1 MPSHVLRPLHRKG
14 FQACKSLSFFMQ
26 NPSIFTCIETCY
38 WCLKKNK
45 NVYWKH
51 VQGNTQIRLRDKT
64 SHINL
69 AFISKTTP
77 HTPLSWLFF
86 IFIFHELS
94 TQPSIQ
100 HGSPTLSFSLK
111 FLESLWVVGKWLN
124 WYWIVIGA
132 LLEFS
137 LYSILHLLFF
147 SSISSFLCEFQYLL
161 LVPLKCSWYH
171 MFRWYL

>member
-1 MPSHVLRPLHRKG
+1 MLWGHYIEKASKLANLYHFSCKILQSLLTLRLIID
-14 FQACKSLSFFMQ
+14 A
-26 NPSIFTCIETCY
+26 Y
-38 WCLKKNK
+38 KKNKRK

-51 VQGNTQIRLRDKT
+51 TQGNTQIRLRDKT

-69 AFISKTTP
+69 AFVSKTTP

-86 IFIFHELS
+86 IFIFHELH
-94 TQPSIQ
+94 TQPLVQ
-100 HGSPTLSFSLK
+100 HGSPTFNLSLK
-111 FLESLWVVGKWLN
+111 FLKSLWVVDKWLN

-137 LYSILHLLFF
+137 LYSILDLLFF
-147 SSISSFLCEFQYLL
+147 SSVSSFLCEFQSLL

-171 MFRWYL
+171 MFRWYI